1 MDLNA
6 QYEQL
11 KQEAAYH
18 AHRYYVLDDPV
29 ISDGDYD
36 ILFRRLQTFEQDHP
50 DLVTSDSPTQ
60 RVGGPLL
67 NGFEEV
73 QHQVPMLSIDN
84 AMNAQEAADFARRL
98 ASQLGMSAE
107 ELAFFVEPKYDG
119 ASCSIVYEHGLLNQ
133 AASRG
138 DGFTGENITAQVK
151 TIRNVPLKLQGFED
165 VPRFEVRGE
174 VLMTKKDF
182 LAVNEA
188 QAAAGEKLFANP
200 RNAAAGSLRQLDPAV
215 TAKRA
220 LRFFGYSFG
229 ACDFGDSV
237 LALPSLQSERI
248 AMLKELGFEVSTS
261 TFSATGPAEIE
272 SVFQIMATRRASLPF
287 DIDGV
292 VFKLDSVALQDKAGW
307 SSRVPRWAI
316 AYKFPPEEATTT
328 LLDIDLQV
336 GRTGAVTPVAR
347 LQPVFV
353 GGVTVANATLH
364 NADEIARLG
373 VLIGDRVV
381 VRRAGDVIPEIV
393 RVVTESRTGSERAF
407 VMPTAC
413 PVCGSAVH
421 QEEDKAV
428 HRCTGG
434 LNCEAQRLF
443 AITHFA
449 SRLALDIEG
458 LGEGIVQKLLDAD
471 LVHRPSD
478 LFSLEAEVV
487 AKLEGMGK
495 VSAKKLI
502 SRLAECRAPELNRF
516 IYSLGIPNVGETTA
530 KDLAKFFKTWSA
542 FSQATQGQLMQVA
555 NLGPITADNVVS
567 FFANAENA
575 QEAQKLAT
583 QVQPKEVQVS
593 DSAQIFAGLT
603 FVITGTLSLPREVF
617 KERIEAAGG
626 KVSGSVSKKTSYLLA
641 GAEAGSKLT
650 KAEELGVA
658 VLSEEAFEALMQR

>member
-1 MDLNA
+1 MDLTA

-36 ILFRRLQTFEQDHP
+36 NLFRRLQTFEQDNP
-50 DLVTSDSPTQ
+50 DLVTPDSPTQ

-73 QHQVPMLSIDN
+73 KHQIAMLSIDN

-98 ASQLGMSAE
+98 AAQLGVSSE

-119 ASCSIVYEHGLLNQ
+119 ASCSIVYEHGLLTQ

-151 TIRNVPLKLQGFED
+151 TIRNVPLKLHGFED

-200 RNAAAGSLRQLDPAV
+200 RNAAAGSLRQLDPSV

-248 AMLKELGFEVSTS
+248 AMLKDLGFEVSTS

-272 SVFQIMATRRASLPF
+272 SVFQIMAARRASLPF

-393 RVVTESRTGSERAF
+393 RVVMESRAGAERPFA
-407 VMPTAC
+407 MPTVC

-449 SRLALDIEG
+449 SRLAMDIEG

-478 LFSLEAEVV
+478 LFSLDAEVL

-495 VSAKKLI
+495 VSAKKLT

-516 IYSLGIPNVGETTA
+516 IYSLGIPNV
-530 KDLAKFFKTWSA
+530 
-542 FSQATQGQLMQVA
+542 
-555 NLGPITADNVVS
+555 
-567 FFANAENA
+567 
-575 QEAQKLAT
+575 
-583 QVQPKEVQVS
+583 
-593 DSAQIFAGLT
+593 
-603 FVITGTLSLPREVF
+603 
-617 KERIEAAGG
+617 
-626 KVSGSVSKKTSYLLA
+626 
-641 GAEAGSKLT
+641 
-650 KAEELGVA
+650 
-658 VLSEEAFEALMQR
+658 

>member
-36 ILFRRLQTFEQDHP
+36 NLFRRLQTFEQDHP
-50 DLVTSDSPTQ
+50 GLVTSDSPTQ

>member
-603 FVITGTLSLPREVF
+603 FVITGTLSSPREVF

>member
-36 ILFRRLQTFEQDHP
+36 NLFRRLQTFEQDHP

-151 TIRNVPLKLQGFED
+151 AIRNVPLKLQGFED

>member
-36 ILFRRLQTFEQDHP
+36 NLFRRLQTFEQDNP
-50 DLVTSDSPTQ
+50 DLVTPDSPTQ

-98 ASQLGMSAE
+98 AAQLGVRAE

-119 ASCSIVYEHGLLNQ
+119 ASCSIVYEHGLLTQ

-200 RNAAAGSLRQLDPAV
+200 RNAAAGSLRQLDPSV

-248 AMLKELGFEVSTS
+248 AMLKDLGFEVSTS

-272 SVFQIMATRRASLPF
+272 SVFQIMAARRASLPF

-478 LFSLEAEVV
+478 LFSLKAEVL
-487 AKLEGMGK
+487 AELEGMGK

-542 FSQATQGQLMQVA
+542 FSQATQGQLLQVA

>member
-36 ILFRRLQTFEQDHP
+36 NLFRRLQTFEQDHP

>member
-1 MDLNA
+1 MDLTA

-11 KQEAAYH
+11 KQEVAYH

-36 ILFRRLQTFEQDHP
+36 NLFRRLQTFEQDHP
-50 DLVTSDSPTQ
+50 NLVTPDSPTQ

-73 QHQVPMLSIDN
+73 KHQIAMLSIDN

-98 ASQLGMSAE
+98 AAQLGVSAE

-119 ASCSIVYEHGLLNQ
+119 ASCSLVYEHGLLTQ